1 MRYLR
6 SDSCAIDT
14 SKNVIKRS

>member
-14 SKNVIKRS
+14 SKNVMKRS